1 MKDTKRL
8 LTAAV
13 IAALLFLFLFLG
25 MHWNLLVAVLLSV
38 GVYIGFLILLKP
50 DPENGKMYVESMPGG
65 EELEKL
71 LKDARKDLAA
81 MEESIGAI
89 RDSHVQR
96 DACMLHGTGKR
107 ILAYL
112 ESGQDQSGTPFF
124 YLLSG
129 YGRQPFR
136 AVCGFSGYRTAFRGS
151 GGNPSENRGGTA
163 GFE

>member
-1 MKDTKRL
+1 MKDTKRM

-81 MEESIGAI
+81 MEESIGGI

-107 ILAYL
+107 NIFL
-112 ESGQDQSGTPFF
+112 S
-124 YLLSG
+124 LLCIN
-129 YGRQPFR
+129 
-136 AVCGFSGYRTAFRGS
+136 AV
-151 GGNPSENRGGTA
+151 
-163 GFE
+163 